1 MSTLAAQTY
10 LTPAEYIDV
19 ERKAVTKSEYLSGQ
33 IIAMSGASNAHNIIT
48 MNTANQLYN
57 QLVDEDCLVYA
68 SDMRVRVQDPVS
80 YFYPDVTVVCG
91 EPRLEDLTKNA
102 RHSLASENRVFGQ
115 VFDTL
120 LNPTVVIEVLSPS
133 TAAYD
138 RQEKFARYQQ
148 IASLKEYILIS
159 QNRIHLEHHLRQEN
173 QWSATEFQK
182 LEDVVPV
189 TSIECELLLR
199 HIYRRVTF
207 SD

>member
-10 LTPAEYIDV
+10 LTPAEYINL

-33 IIAMSGASNAHNIIT
+33 IVAMSGASNAHNIIT
-48 MNTANQLYN
+48 MNTSYQLYH
-57 QLVDEDCLVYA
+57 QLLDRDCFVYA
-68 SDMRVRVQDPVS
+68 SDMRVRVQAPVS
-80 YFYPDVTVVCG
+80 YFYPDITVVCG
-91 EPRLEDLTKNA
+91 EPRFEDD
-102 RHSLASENRVFGQ
+102 

-138 RQEKFARYQQ
+138 RREKFTRYQQ

-159 QNRIHLEHHLRQEN
+159 QSQMYVEHHLRQES
-173 QWSATEFQK
+173 QWRATEFQK
-182 LEDVVPV
+182 FDDVVPV
-189 TSIECELLLR
+189 PSIKCELLLG

>member
-10 LTPAEYIDV
+10 LTPAEYLDM

-33 IIAMSGASNAHNIIT
+33 IVAMSGASNAHNIIT

-68 SDMRVRVQDPVS
+68 SDMRVRVHVPVS
-80 YFYPDVTVVCG
+80 YVYPDISVVCG
-91 EPRLEDLTKNA
+91 EPRFEDD
-102 RHSLASENRVFGQ
+102 

-138 RQEKFARYQQ
+138 RREKFTRYQQ

-159 QNRIHLEHHLRQEN
+159 QSRAHVEHHLRQEN
-173 QWSATEFQK
+173 QWHATEFQK
-182 LEDVVPV
+182 FEDVVPV
-189 TSIECELLLR
+189 TSIECELLLG

>member
-68 SDMRVRVQDPVS
+68 SDMRVRVHAPVS
-80 YFYPDVTVVCG
+80 YFYPDVAVVCG
-91 EPRLEDLTKNA
+91 EPRFEDD
-102 RHSLASENRVFGQ
+102 

-138 RQEKFARYQQ
+138 RREKFTRYQQ
-148 IASLKEYILIS
+148 ITSLKECILIS

-173 QWSATEFQK
+173 QWLATEFQK
-182 LEDVVPV
+182 FEDVVPV
-189 TSIECELLLR
+189 TSIECELLLD
-199 HIYRRVTF
+199 HVYRRVTF

>member
-10 LTPAEYIDV
+10 LTPAEYLDM

-33 IIAMSGASNAHNIIT
+33 ILAMSGASNAHNIIT

-57 QLVDEDCLVYA
+57 QLVDRDCLVYA

-80 YFYPDVTVVCG
+80 YVYPDITVVGG
-91 EPRLEDLTKNA
+91 EPRFEDLTKNA

-120 LNPTVVIEVLSPS
+120 LNPVVVIEVLSPS

-138 RQEKFARYQQ
+138 RREKFTRYQQ
-148 IASLKEYILIS
+148 IASLQEYILIS
-159 QNRIHLEHHLRQEN
+159 QSRMHVAHHLRQESE
-173 QWSATEFQK
+173 WRATEFQEF
-182 LEDVVPV
+182 EDVVPV
-189 TSIECELLLR
+189 A
-199 HIYRRVTF
+199 
-207 SD
+207 

>member
-10 LTPAEYIDV
+10 LTPAEYIDL

-33 IIAMSGASNAHNIIT
+33 IVAMSGASNAHNIIT
-48 MNTANQLYN
+48 MNTSYQLYD
-57 QLVDEDCLVYA
+57 QLLDRDCLVYA
-68 SDMRVRVQDPVS
+68 SDMRVRVHDPIS
-80 YFYPDVTVVCG
+80 YFYPDLTVVCG
-91 EPRLEDLTKNA
+91 EPRFEDD
-102 RHSLASENRVFGQ
+102 

-138 RQEKFARYQQ
+138 RREKFTRYQQ

-159 QNRIHLEHHLRQEN
+159 QNRIYLEHHLRQED
-173 QWSATEFQK
+173 QWRATEFQK

-189 TSIECELLLR
+189 PSIECELLLG
-199 HIYRRVTF
+199 HVYRRVTF
-207 SD
+207 SS

>member
-10 LTPAEYIDV
+10 LTPAEYLDM

-33 IIAMSGASNAHNIIT
+33 ILAMSGASNAHNIIT

-57 QLVDEDCLVYA
+57 QLVDRDCLVYA
-68 SDMRVRVQDPVS
+68 SDMRVRVHMPVS
-80 YFYPDVTVVCG
+80 YFYPDITVVCG
-91 EPRLEDLTKNA
+91 EPRLEDD
-102 RHSLASENRVFGQ
+102 

-138 RQEKFARYQQ
+138 RREKFTRYQQ
-148 IASLKEYILIS
+148 IASLKEYLLVS
-159 QNRIHLEHHLRQEN
+159 QSRMHIEHYIRQDN
-173 QWSATEFQK
+173 QWIASEFQK
-182 LEDVVPV
+182 SADVVPIS
-189 TSIECELLLR
+189 SIECELLLG
-199 HIYRRVTF
+199 HVYRRVRF

>member
-1 MSTLAAQTY
+1 MSTLAAQTS
-10 LTPAEYIDV
+10 LTPAEYIEV

-33 IIAMSGASNAHNIIT
+33 IVAMSGASNAHNIIT

-57 QLVDEDCLVYA
+57 QLFDRDYLVYA
-68 SDMRVRVQDPVS
+68 SDMRVWVHAPVS
-80 YFYPDVTVVCG
+80 YFYPDITVVCG
-91 EPRLEDLTKNA
+91 KPRFEDD
-102 RHSLASENRVFGQ
+102 

-120 LNPTVVIEVLSPS
+120 LNPTVVVEVLSPS

-138 RQEKFARYQQ
+138 RREKFTRYQQ

-159 QNRIHLEHHLRQEN
+159 QNRIHLAHYLREEN
-173 QWSATEFQK
+173 QWRATEFQK

-189 TSIECELLLR
+189 TSIECELLLG
-199 HIYRRVTF
+199 HVYRRIIF

>member
-33 IIAMSGASNAHNIIT
+33 IVAMSGASNAHNIIT

-57 QLVDEDCLVYA
+57 QLFDRDCLVYA
-68 SDMRVRVQDPVS
+68 SDMRVRVHAPVS
-80 YFYPDVTVVCG
+80 YFYPDIIVVCG
-91 EPRLEDLTKNA
+91 EPRFEDD
-102 RHSLASENRVFGQ
+102 

-120 LNPTVVIEVLSPS
+120 LNPTVVVEVLSPS

-138 RQEKFARYQQ
+138 RREKFTRYQQ
-148 IASLKEYILIS
+148 IASLKEYVVIS
-159 QNRIHLEHHLRQEN
+159 QNRVHLEHHLREEN
-173 QWSATEFQK
+173 QRRTTEFQK

-189 TSIECELLLR
+189 TSIECELLLG
-199 HIYRRVTF
+199 HVYRRVTF

>member
-1 MSTLAAQTY
+1 MSTLAAQTS
-10 LTPAEYIDV
+10 LTPAEYIEV

-33 IIAMSGASNAHNIIT
+33 IVAMSGASNAHNIIT

-57 QLVDEDCLVYA
+57 QLFDRDCLVYA
-68 SDMRVRVQDPVS
+68 SDMRVRVHAPVS
-80 YFYPDVTVVCG
+80 YFYPDITVVCG
-91 EPRLEDLTKNA
+91 EPRFEDD
-102 RHSLASENRVFGQ
+102 

-120 LNPTVVIEVLSPS
+120 LNPTVVVEVLSPS

-138 RQEKFARYQQ
+138 RREKFTRYQQ

-159 QNRIHLEHHLRQEN
+159 QNRIHLEHYLREEN
-173 QWSATEFQK
+173 QWRATEFQK

-189 TSIECELLLR
+189 TSIECELLLG
-199 HIYRRVTF
+199 HVYRRVIF

>member
-10 LTPAEYIDV
+10 LTPAEYLDM

-33 IIAMSGASNAHNIIT
+33 IVAMSGASNAHNIIT

-68 SDMRVRVQDPVS
+68 SDMRVRVHVPVS
-80 YFYPDVTVVCG
+80 YVYPDVTVVCG
-91 EPRLEDLTKNA
+91 EPRFEDD
-102 RHSLASENRVFGQ
+102 

-138 RQEKFARYQQ
+138 RREKFTRYQQ

-159 QNRIHLEHHLRQEN
+159 QSRAHVGHHLRQEN
-173 QWSATEFQK
+173 QWHATEFHK

-189 TSIECELLLR
+189 TSIECELLLG

>member
-48 MNTANQLYN
+48 MNTAYQLYN

-68 SDMRVRVQDPVS
+68 SDMRVRVHALVS
-80 YFYPDVTVVCG
+80 YFYPDITVVCG
-91 EPRLEDLTKNA
+91 EPRFEDD
-102 RHSLASENRVFGQ
+102 

-138 RQEKFARYQQ
+138 RREKFTRYQQ
-148 IASLKEYILIS
+148 ITSLKEYILIS
-159 QNRIHLEHHLRQEN
+159 QNRIHLEHHLRQDKQEN

-182 LEDVVPV
+182 LEDVVSV
-189 TSIECELLLR
+189 TSIECELLLG
-199 HIYRRVTF
+199 HVYRRVTF

>member
-1 MSTLAAQTY
+1 MSTIAAQTY
-10 LTPAEYIDV
+10 LTPAEYINI
-19 ERKAVTKSEYLSGQ
+19 ERKAVTKNEYLNGQ
-33 IIAMSGASNAHNIIT
+33 IVAMSGASNAHNIIT

-57 QLVDEDCLVYA
+57 QLVDRDCLVYA
-68 SDMRVRVQDPVS
+68 SDMRVGVHSPVS

-91 EPRLEDLTKNA
+91 EPRFEDD
-102 RHSLASENRVFGQ
+102 

-138 RQEKFARYQQ
+138 RREKFTRYQQ

-159 QNRIHLEHHLRQEN
+159 QSQMYVEHHLRQES
-173 QWSATEFQK
+173 QWRATEFQK
-182 LEDVVPV
+182 FEDVVPV
-189 TSIECELLLR
+189 TSIKCELLLG

>member
-33 IIAMSGASNAHNIIT
+33 IVAMSGASNAHNIIT

-57 QLVDEDCLVYA
+57 QLFDRDCLVYA
-68 SDMRVRVQDPVS
+68 SDMRVRVHAPVS
-80 YFYPDVTVVCG
+80 YFYPDIIVVCG
-91 EPRLEDLTKNA
+91 EPRFEDD
-102 RHSLASENRVFGQ
+102 

-120 LNPTVVIEVLSPS
+120 LNPTVVVEVLSPS

-138 RQEKFARYQQ
+138 RREKFTRYQQ

-159 QNRIHLEHHLRQEN
+159 QNRIHLEHYLQEEN
-173 QWSATEFQK
+173 QWRATEFQK
-182 LEDVVPV
+182 FEDVVPV
-189 TSIECELLLR
+189 TSIECELLLG
-199 HIYRRVTF
+199 HVYRRVTF

>member
-10 LTPAEYIDV
+10 LTPAEYINL

-33 IIAMSGASNAHNIIT
+33 IVAMSGASNAHNIIT
-48 MNTANQLYN
+48 MNTSYQLYH
-57 QLVDEDCLVYA
+57 QLLDRDCFVYA
-68 SDMRVRVQDPVS
+68 SDMRVRVQAPVS
-80 YFYPDVTVVCG
+80 YFYPDITVVCG
-91 EPRLEDLTKNA
+91 EPRFEDD
-102 RHSLASENRVFGQ
+102 

-138 RQEKFARYQQ
+138 RREKFTRYQQ

-159 QNRIHLEHHLRQEN
+159 QSQMYVEHHLRQES
-173 QWSATEFQK
+173 QWRATEFQK
-182 LEDVVPV
+182 FGDVVPV
-189 TSIECELLLR
+189 TSIKCELLLS

>member
-10 LTPAEYIDV
+10 LTPAEYLDM
-19 ERKAVTKSEYLSGQ
+19 ERKAVTKNEYLSGQ
-33 IIAMSGASNAHNIIT
+33 IVAMSGASNAHNIIT
-48 MNTANQLYN
+48 INTAYQLYD
-57 QLVDEDCLVYA
+57 QLLDRDCLVYA

-91 EPRLEDLTKNA
+91 EPRLEDD
-102 RHSLASENRVFGQ
+102 

-138 RQEKFARYQQ
+138 RHEKFTRYQQ

-159 QNRIHLEHHLRQEN
+159 QTRMHVEHHLRQGSR
-173 QWSATEFQK
+173 WRATEFQ
-182 LEDVVPV
+182 EFDDVVSVP
-189 TSIECELLLR
+189 SIKCELLLG

>member
-19 ERKAVTKSEYLSGQ
+19 ERKAVTKSEYLNGR
-33 IIAMSGASNAHNIIT
+33 IVAMSGASNAHNIIT

-57 QLVDEDCLVYA
+57 QLFDRDCLVYA
-68 SDMRVRVQDPVS
+68 SDMRVRVQAPVS
-80 YFYPDVTVVCG
+80 YFYPDITVVCG
-91 EPRLEDLTKNA
+91 EPRFEDD
-102 RHSLASENRVFGQ
+102 

-138 RQEKFARYQQ
+138 RREKFTRYQQ

-159 QNRIHLEHHLRQEN
+159 QSRIHLEHHLRQEK
-173 QWSATEFQK
+173 QWRATEFQK
-182 LEDVVPV
+182 LEDVVSV
-189 TSIECELLLR
+189 ASIECELLLG
-199 HIYRRVTF
+199 HVYRRVPF

>member
-19 ERKAVTKSEYLSGQ
+19 ERKAVTKNEYLSGR
-33 IIAMSGASNAHNIIT
+33 IVAMSGASNAHNIIT

-57 QLVDEDCLVYA
+57 QLVDRDCLVYA

-91 EPRLEDLTKNA
+91 EPRFEDD
-102 RHSLASENRVFGQ
+102 

-120 LNPTVVIEVLSPS
+120 LNPAVVIEVLSPS

-138 RQEKFARYQQ
+138 RREKFTRYQQ

-159 QNRIHLEHHLRQEN
+159 QSRMHVAHYLRQEN
-173 QWSATEFQK
+173 RWHATEFQTFD
-182 LEDVVPV
+182 DVVSV
-189 TSIECELLLR
+189 ASIECELLLG

>member
-1 MSTLAAQTY
+1 MSTLAAQTH

-19 ERKAVTKSEYLSGQ
+19 ERKAVTKNEYLSGQ
-33 IIAMSGASNAHNIIT
+33 IVAMSGASNAHNIIT

-57 QLVDEDCLVYA
+57 QLVERDCLVYA

-91 EPRLEDLTKNA
+91 EPRFEDD
-102 RHSLASENRVFGQ
+102 

-138 RQEKFARYQQ
+138 RQEKFTRYQQ
-148 IASLKEYILIS
+148 IVSLKEYILIS
-159 QNRIHLEHHLRQEN
+159 QSRMQVEHHLRQES
-173 QWSATEFQK
+173 QWCTTEFQNFD
-182 LEDVVPV
+182 DVVPV
-189 TSIECELLLR
+189 ASIKCELTLH

>member
-10 LTPAEYIDV
+10 LTPAEYLNM

-33 IIAMSGASNAHNIIT
+33 ILAMSGASNAHNTIT
-48 MNTANQLYN
+48 MNTAYQLYD
-57 QLVDEDCLVYA
+57 QLVDRDCLVYA

-80 YFYPDVTVVCG
+80 YVYPDVTVVCV
-91 EPRLEDLTKNA
+91 EPRFEDD
-102 RHSLASENRVFGQ
+102 

-120 LNPTVVIEVLSPS
+120 LNPVVVIEVLSPS

-138 RQEKFARYQQ
+138 RREKFTRYQQ
-148 IASLKEYILIS
+148 IASLQEYILIS
-159 QNRIHLEHHLRQEN
+159 QSRMHVAHHLQQESE
-173 QWSATEFQK
+173 WRATEFQ
-182 LEDVVPV
+182 EFGDVVSV
-189 TSIECELLLR
+189 ASIKCELLLG

>member
-10 LTPAEYIDV
+10 LTPAEYIDA

-33 IIAMSGASNAHNIIT
+33 IVAMSGASNAHNIIT

-57 QLVDEDCLVYA
+57 QLFDQDCLVYA
-68 SDMRVRVQDPVS
+68 SDMRVRVHAPVS
-80 YFYPDVTVVCG
+80 YFYPDITVVCG
-91 EPRLEDLTKNA
+91 EPRFEDD
-102 RHSLASENRVFGQ
+102 

-120 LNPTVVIEVLSPS
+120 LNPTVVVEVLSPS

-138 RQEKFARYQQ
+138 RREKFTRYQQ

-159 QNRIHLEHHLRQEN
+159 QNRIHLEHHLREES
-173 QWSATEFQK
+173 QWRATEFQK

-189 TSIECELLLR
+189 TSIECELLLGR
-199 HIYRRVTF
+199 VYRRVTF

>member
-10 LTPAEYIDV
+10 LTPAEYLNM
-19 ERKAVTKSEYLSGQ
+19 ERKAVTKNEYLNGQ
-33 IIAMSGASNAHNIIT
+33 IVAMSGASNAHNIIT

-57 QLVDEDCLVYA
+57 QLVDRDCLVYA
-68 SDMRVRVQDPVS
+68 SDMRVRGQDPVS
-80 YFYPDVTVVCG
+80 YVYPDVTVVCG
-91 EPRLEDLTKNA
+91 EPRFEDD
-102 RHSLASENRVFGQ
+102 

-138 RQEKFARYQQ
+138 RHEKFTRYQQ
-148 IASLKEYILIS
+148 IASLREYILIS
-159 QNRIHLEHHLRQEN
+159 QSWMHVEHHLRQES
-173 QWSATEFQK
+173 QWRVTEFQ
-182 LEDVVPV
+182 EFDDMVPV
-189 TSIECELLLR
+189 NSIKCELQVR